1 MIKHVFGVLATV
13 AIASTSA
20 TAALAC
26 GNQQHSMAPSS
37 SQTGMSN
44 TTTTTG
50 QSAMGQEGTMNE
62 VAGVRIVPSVIAKN
76 VTLTPSAWMLRD
88 PASRMAN
95 ANAKVYT
102 DQTGAITGI
111 TINAVGLPNP
121 ERINPRFSN
130 YVVWL
135 VNTDTNQMLNIGTL
149 ESKNAGKAVFGYE
162 PDQPLVGYNRIVI
175 TPEATFA
182 TSWPAGWQQ
191 ITADIPQTAMAPM
204 EQTRPMT
211 P

>member
-13 AIASTSA
+13 AIATTSA

-37 SQTGMSN
+37 SQTGMS
-44 TTTTTG
+44 TTTTTD
-50 QSAMGQEGTMNE
+50 QSAMGQEGTVNE
-62 VAGVRIVPSVIAKN
+62 VAGVRIVPSVIAKS

-95 ANAKVYT
+95 ADAKVYT

-111 TINAVGLPNP
+111 TINAMGLPDP

-135 VNTDTNQMLNIGTL
+135 VNTDTNQMINIGTL
-149 ESKNAGKAVFGYE
+149 ESKNAGKAVFGYS

-175 TPEATFA
+175 TPESTFA

-204 EQTRPMT
+204 DQSRPMT